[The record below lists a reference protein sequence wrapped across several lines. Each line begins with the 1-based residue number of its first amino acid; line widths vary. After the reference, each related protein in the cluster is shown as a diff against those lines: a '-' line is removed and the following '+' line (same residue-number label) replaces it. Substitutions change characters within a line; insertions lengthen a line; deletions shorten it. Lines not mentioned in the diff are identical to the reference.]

1 MECQSPERERRV
13 ESTQSLTLRAL
24 IRPLFHKRIYSPTA
38 GESTMNRLKDKVA
51 VVRGGGDGIGRAI
64 CELFAEEGAAIVIAE
79 KNPDKGKQS
88 AEQIPRK
95 GGGCPLLTHER
106 GYVVRN
112 RPACERGLRC
122 AQPSV

>member
-51 VVRGGGDGIGRAI
+51 VVTGGGEGIGRAT
-64 CELFAEEGAAIVIAE
+64 CELFAEEGAAVIIAE
-79 KNPDKGKQS
+79 RNPQTGKDA
-88 AEQIPRK
+88 AESIQRK
-95 GGGCPLLTHER
+95 GGKALFVQTDVSDEPMVQRMVSEG
-106 GYVVRN
+106 VR
-112 RPACERGLRC
+112 
-122 AQPSV
+122 Q